1 MVVKIGAKAPNLHI
15 SEWVQGKP
23 TNIDKEKGNVVVVE
37 VFQVNCPGCFMYGIP
52 EAIDVYKKYRDNGLT
67 VLGMATAF
75 EDYELNT
82 LDNLKKL
89 VTTGE
94 VIGETRKA
102 LSMYG
107 QLSDGGSKLPYK
119 IPFPVGMD
127 LLKKESADLT
137 ESKVMDFI
145 EANVPDFRSYSEK
158 DRQMLVLRVKDYLK
172 RKEYSAKTFEEYAL
186 RGTPSSIIV
195 DKKGNLRHTSFGAT
209 GQLEMIVQDLLAE

>member
-1 MVVKIGAKAPNLHI
+1 MVKTGAKAPNLQV

-52 EAIDVYKKYRDNGLT
+52 EAINLYNRYKDKGLT
-67 VLGMATAF
+67 MLGMATAF

-94 VIGETRKA
+94 VVGETYKA

-107 QLSDGGSKLPYK
+107 QLKEGAKIPYK

-127 LLKKESADLT
+127 LLQKENGQLT
-137 ESKVMDFI
+137 ESRVMDFI
-145 EANVPDFRSYSEK
+145 EANVPDFRSYGEK
-158 DRQMLVLRVKDYLK
+158 DRQVLIGRVKEYLK
-172 RKEYSAKTFEEYAL
+172 RKQYSAKTFEEYSM
-186 RGTPSSIIV
+186 RGTPTSLII
-195 DKKGNLRHTSFGAT
+195 DRKGNLRYNLFGAT
-209 GQLEMIVQDLLAE
+209 GQLEGIVQGLLNE

>member
-1 MVVKIGAKAPNLHI
+1 MVKTGTKAPNLQV

-37 VFQVNCPGCFMYGIP
+37 VFQVNCPGCFMYGLP
-52 EAIDVYKKYRDNGLT
+52 EAIDLYNRYKDKGLT
-67 VLGMATAF
+67 MLGMATAF

-94 VIGETRKA
+94 VVGETYKA

-107 QLSDGGSKLPYK
+107 QLKEGAKIPYK

-127 LLKKESADLT
+127 LLQKENGQLT
-137 ESKVMDFI
+137 ESRVMDFI
-145 EANVPDFRSYSEK
+145 EANVPDFRSI
-158 DRQMLVLRVKDYLK
+158 VW
-172 RKEYSAKTFEEYAL
+172 RKGQA
-186 RGTPSSIIV
+186 
-195 DKKGNLRHTSFGAT
+195 GAH
-209 GQLEMIVQDLLAE
+209 

>member
-1 MVVKIGAKAPNLHI
+1 MVKTGTKAPNLQV

-52 EAIDVYKKYRDNGLT
+52 EAIDLYNRYKDKGLT
-67 VLGMATAF
+67 MLGMATAF

-94 VIGETRKA
+94 VVGETYKA

-107 QLSDGGSKLPYK
+107 QLKEGAKIPYK

-127 LLKKESADLT
+127 LLQKENGQLT
-137 ESKVMDFI
+137 ESRVMDFI
-145 EANVPDFRSYSEK
+145 EANVPDFRSYGEK
-158 DRQMLVLRVKDYLK
+158 DRQVLIERVKEYMK
-172 RKEYSAKTFEEYAL
+172 HKQYSAKTFEEYSM
-186 RGTPSSIIV
+186 RGTPTSLII
-195 DKKGNLRHTSFGAT
+195 DRKGNLRYNLFGAT
-209 GQLEMIVQDLLAE
+209 GQLEGIVQGLLNE

>member
-1 MVVKIGAKAPNLHI
+1 MVKIGAKAPNLQV

-23 TNIDKEKGNVVVVE
+23 TNIDKEKGNVIVVE

-52 EAIDVYKKYRDNGLT
+52 EAIDIYNRYRDKGLT
-67 VLGMATAF
+67 MLGMATAF

-94 VIGETRKA
+94 VVGETHRA

-107 QLSDGGSKLPYK
+107 QLKDGTKLPFK

-127 LLKKESADLT
+127 LLKKETDQLT
-137 ESKVMDFI
+137 DSRIMDFI

-158 DRQMLVLRVKDYLK
+158 DRQVLIARVKEYLK
-172 RKEYSAKTFEEYAL
+172 HKEYSAKTFEEYAM
-186 RGTPSSIIV
+186 RGTPTSLII
-195 DKKGNLRHTSFGAT
+195 DKKGNLRHNLFGAT
-209 GQLEMIVQDLLAE
+209 GRLESIVKELLGE